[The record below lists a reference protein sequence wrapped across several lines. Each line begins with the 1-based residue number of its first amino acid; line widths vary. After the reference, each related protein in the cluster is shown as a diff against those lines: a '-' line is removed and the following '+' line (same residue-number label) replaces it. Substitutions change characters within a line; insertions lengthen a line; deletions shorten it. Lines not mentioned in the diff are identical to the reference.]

1 MKNIFKFI
9 FIFLFFLSAISA
21 NAFGANFAQI
31 PNGYQETFIE
41 SAKLETVFEINKVN
55 ARVVLSDLRNE
66 RISQSGNLK
75 NNQNSFG
82 DKINNQNK
90 NNKLALNSY
99 TGDSVLKFFNI
110 AISQI
115 ENTIYA
121 RAP

>member
-1 MKNIFKFI
+1 MKNIFKLI
-9 FIFLFFLSAISA
+9 FIFLFFLTALSA
-21 NAFGANFAQI
+21 NAFGANFIQI
-31 PNGYQETFIE
+31 QNSANEAFIE
-41 SAKLETVFEINKVN
+41 SVKHETIFEINKN
-55 ARVVLSDLRNE
+55 NTSVVLSDLRNE
-66 RISQSGNLK
+66 RISQSSNFK
-75 NNQNSFG
+75 NNQNSSN

>member
-21 NAFGANFAQI
+21 NTFGANFAQI
-31 PNGYQETFIE
+31 PNGSQEAFIE
-41 SAKLETVFEINKVN
+41 SAKLETIFEINKVN
-55 ARVVLSDLRNE
+55 TSIVLSDLRNE

-75 NNQNSFG
+75 NNQNSSG

-90 NNKLALNSY
+90 NSKLALNSY